1 MLTLDCHVHDIL
13 HSLWY
18 WCFYGIIDLHYYG
31 SLFVILGLN
40 VDAVVD
46 VSDVIIKTAF
56 IFIWGNAL
64 NGAQCWCLT
73 VDYVCGTFMEAVSS
87 TLFSLVVVCM
97 FVRMH
102 VYFVITWGRV
112 WLSVV
117 A

>member
-46 VSDVIIKTAF
+46 FSDVIITTAF
-56 IFIWGNAL
+56 ISFGGMRRMEL
-64 NGAQCWCLT
+64 NVG
-73 VDYVCGTFMEAVSS
+73 V
-87 TLFSLVVVCM
+87 
-97 FVRMH
+97 
-102 VYFVITWGRV
+102 
-112 WLSVV
+112 
-117 A
+117 